1 MGVEFSA
8 GIVGMIALGWL
19 VDRGL
24 NSAPWGMI
32 VGAAMGIVGGGYNF
46 FKQAQKM
53 NRAATEAYRRDYSRR
68 PTGTRSEPLSERGE
82 REREDDA
89 GGR

>member
-8 GIVGMIALGWL
+8 GIVGMLALGWL
-19 VDRGL
+19 VDEGL
-24 NSAPWGMI
+24 GTKPWGMI

-53 NRAATEAYRRDYSRR
+53 NRDASEAFRRDYPDRR
-68 PTGTRSEPLSERGE
+68 SSTRRDAGRDGDRSEPE
-82 REREDDA
+82 
-89 GGR
+89 